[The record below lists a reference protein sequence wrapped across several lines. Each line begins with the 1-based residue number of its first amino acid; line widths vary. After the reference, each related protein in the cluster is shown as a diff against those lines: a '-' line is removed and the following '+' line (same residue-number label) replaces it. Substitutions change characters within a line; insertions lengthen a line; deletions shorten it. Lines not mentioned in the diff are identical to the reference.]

1 MYIIPY
7 YMIIK
12 QSLTSKEQR
21 RCSHFSLSRV
31 SPGLVASK
39 SEKCLTQHQHA
50 VLYKVL
56 DLFFGY

>member
-39 SEKCLTQHQHA
+39 SEKC
-50 VLYKVL
+50 
-56 DLFFGY
+56 